1 MHDRVL
7 EPWDPKR
14 RTWSVFWCGA
24 DSSIGPVL
32 LEAPERCAA
41 QVRIFGM
48 PRIKEE
54 RVDECECVCG
64 DSKFIVCRISA
75 VDHGE
80 ETFHVREQ
88 WYR

>member
-1 MHDRVL
+1 MHDKVL
-7 EPWDPKR
+7 ETWDPKR

-54 RVDECECVCG
+54 RVDECEHTRV
-64 DSKFIVCRISA
+64 DSNLSYVVFQR
-75 VDHGE
+75 
-80 ETFHVREQ
+80 
-88 WYR
+88 